1 MSRAAHD
8 DCAALTVLR
17 VPKTASTSLLNF
29 INVHSARWHNH
40 TTTNS
45 TSSNPCLVP
54 HDRRSQWVRV
64 VGSTF
69 RLRPEYSH
77 RRLAGRCT
85 VATLRHP
92 CDRIISIFA
101 HLVWAYTLHG
111 ECAAPSLRCRQHW
124 VHAARGDV
132 SRFVGV
138 LRDHW
143 ASVSTQDK
151 YESALEAH
159 QMVALPQHRWVV
171 RPVANSSAHG
181 ITDGALVSR
190 GERGRTWSKDSR
202 VLCWSRLD
210 SDVRSLLRSVGCPP
224 EAAAALPPVSRAMSR
239 TPSQAAVAAQFRAVA
254 TSRTSTGATT
264 LNLTLTNAACDDVKV
279 LYEMDARLHREH
291 CGPHAMWDHSEGV
304 GNL

>member
-1 MSRAAHD
+1 MHHAAH

-54 HDRRSQWVRV
+54 HDRKSQWVRV
-64 VGSTF
+64 VGGTT

-111 ECAAPSLRCRQHW
+111 ECAEARTAPSLRCQQHW

-151 YESALEAH
+151 YESAFDAH

-171 RPVANSSAHG
+171 RPVGNGSVQGIPDSAPVGSGESGRKWSS
-181 ITDGALVSR
+181 DG
-190 GERGRTWSKDSR
+190 R

-224 EAAAALPPVSRAMSR
+224 GAAAALPPVSRALSR
-239 TPSQAAVAAQFRAVA
+239 TPSQAAVAAQFRA
-254 TSRTSTGATT
+254 SRSSTGAAT
-264 LNLTLTNAACDDVKV
+264 LNLSLTSAACEDAKV
-279 LYEMDARLHREH
+279 LYAIDTRLHREH
-291 CGPHAMWDHSEGV
+291 CGRHATWD
-304 GNL
+304 